1 MPEQRILTLMEEGSM
16 MDECKGNALNG
27 RRWLS
32 LVATVLLLVMTAA
45 ASASAQ
51 TKVAQDKSNEMEV
64 QPAPGASISVPQ
76 NASNEME
83 VQPGTKISKS
93 GFIVWKGSIEKDGI
107 IEIDGDTCTPGSIQ
121 AGLPG
126 VPVTVNLDTKNY
138 AMVEFPSAANGYRRM
153 KIRSRSKKESI
164 ILNWQLAN

>member
-1 MPEQRILTLMEEGSM
+1 MPEQRILTLTEEGSK
-16 MDECKGNALNG
+16 MDECKGNASNG
-27 RRWLS
+27 LRWLS
-32 LVATVLLLVMTAA
+32 LLATILLLVM
-45 ASASAQ
+45 SASAQ

-83 VQPGTKISKS
+83 VQPSTQRSKS
-93 GFIVWKGSIEKDGI
+93 GFIVWKGSVEKDGI

-121 AGLPG
+121 SGLPG